1 MSNSSDS
8 VNSWPGFLA
17 QLNKTFL
24 LIRDILGYALPGAVF
39 LAIGII
45 SKRFSLDE
53 IQNLL
58 HPFQPPAL
66 ATFILFV
73 GTCYIAGK
81 IMASIAYSPI
91 AIWKWMQAH
100 YSRIATALA
109 VWSSWFQS
117 HSNRIADLL
126 HDNPTEVTSDLLEI
140 RERHAGFFV
149 ELDRR
154 ETLLL
159 LSGATA
165 AALLAGWAVFY
176 RLRLQ
181 PSTLFLSAG
190 VILVIQFLT
199 GPSHL
204 RRVRDAIR
212 KATKIA
218 DDVAPTIAS
227 VFPPSCKA
235 GNVIVLRIVGTNLRS
250 AKAIHL
256 NHDSLPSMDAID
268 ITTQPSMVHCSVTV
282 PNGARGEWNVVVETN
297 DGKTE
302 KRGGFSTS

>member
-24 LIRDILGYALPGAVF
+24 LIRDILGYTLPGAVF

-45 SKRFSLDE
+45 SKRISLDE
-53 IQNLL
+53 VQNLL
-58 HPFQPPAL
+58 HPFQPSAL

-100 YSRIATALA
+100 NSRIATALA
-109 VWSSWFQS
+109 VGSWFEN
-117 HSNRIADLL
+117 HSEPIANLL
-126 HDNPTEVTSDLLEI
+126 RDNPTEVTPDLLEI

-181 PSTLFLSAG
+181 PSTLFLSGG

-204 RRVRDAIR
+204 RRVRNAIR

-218 DDVAPTIAS
+218 DSAAPTVAS
-227 VFPPSCKA
+227 VFHPSGSA
-235 GNVIVLRIVGTNLRS
+235 GDVMVLRNY
-250 AKAIHL
+250 
-256 NHDSLPSMDAID
+256 DSLQPMNAID
-268 ITTQPSMVHCSVTV
+268 ITTQPGMVHCSVTV
-282 PNGARGEWNVVVETN
+282 PTNARGDWNVVVETN
-297 DGKTE
+297 DGKT
-302 KRGGFSTS
+302 KQRVDVSTS